1 MGHSAKPLS
10 PRGRG
15 VGERGQ
21 SGKDRAQDSL
31 FVGENIGVPEA
42 NYTPAL
48 AGQPA
53 IARGV
58 ISAFVVLPPIR
69 FDDQLRDGTGEVDDG
84 AANLVLAAESPALEP
99 FGSKQLP
106 ETLFRIGLVGP

>member
-48 AGQPA
+48 ARQPA
-53 IARGV
+53 IPRGV

-69 FDDQLRDGTGEVDDG
+69 FDDQLRDETGEVDDV
-84 AANLVLAAESPALEP
+84 AANWVLAEFPALEP

-106 ETLFRIGLVGP
+106 EALFRVGLVGP